1 MKRVLALLLLA
12 LVACESGPA
21 GPGDPTSPIPAPP
34 LREATLLRH
43 LGLLADDSMGGRLAG
58 SPDEGEAALYL
69 LLEFMAYGL
78 GPGTPGYTQEFP
90 LPQGGTSRNV
100 LAVLPGHG
108 SLAQQWVIIGAHY
121 DHVGYDQVT
130 PDSIL
135 VYNGADDN
143 ASGTAL
149 LLEIARYLS
158 DHVEGGNMAGVAR
171 RSVMFQ
177 TFGAEESGLVGST
190 YFCGHP
196 TISMHRVV
204 AMLNLDMVGRY
215 AQNGLRLIGTSSSAD
230 WPGILDNV
238 GANNLSVDYDDGGL
252 LGGSDQY
259 CFHQAGKPVLFF
271 HTGLHNEYHTA
282 YDDVVLIDTDGML
295 TVGELTT
302 DVVLQLLVRPA
313 PPIFSAT
320 P

>member
-1 MKRVLALLLLA
+1 MKRFLALCLLV
-12 LVACESGPA
+12 LVGCDNGPA
-21 GPGDPTSPIPAPP
+21 GPGDPTNPIPALP
-34 LREATLLRH
+34 LNEATLLRH

-58 SPDEGEAALYL
+58 SSDEGEAALYL
-69 LLEFMAYGL
+69 LLEFMDYGL
-78 GPGTPGYTQEFP
+78 GPGTPGYMQEFP

-121 DHVGYDQVT
+121 DHVGYDQVS

-149 LLEIARYLS
+149 LLEIARHMS
-158 DHVEGGNMAGVAR
+158 DHIEGGNMAGIAR

-177 TFGAEESGLVGST
+177 AYGAEERGLVGSR
-190 YFCGHP
+190 YFCAHP
-196 TISMHRVV
+196 TVGMGRVV

-215 AQNGLRLIGTSSSAD
+215 AQNGVRLIGTSSSAD
-230 WPGILDNV
+230 WPGILDDA
-238 GANNLSVDYDDGGL
+238 GANNLSVNYNNSG

-259 CFHQAGKPVLFF
+259 CFFLAEKPVLFF
-271 HTGLHNEYHTA
+271 HTGLHNEYHTPH
-282 YDDVVLIDTDGML
+282 DDVALIDTEGMV
-295 TVGELTT
+295 TVGDLAT
-302 DVVLQLLVRPA
+302 DVMKQLLVRPN
-313 PPIFSAT
+313 PPAFTAT

>member
-1 MKRVLALLLLA
+1 MKRVLALLLLT
-12 LVACESGPA
+12 LVGCDNGPA

-34 LREATLLRH
+34 LNEAALLRH
-43 LGLLADDSMGGRLAG
+43 LGVLAHDSMGGRLAG
-58 SPDEGEAALYL
+58 SPQEGEAARYIL
-69 LLEFMAYGL
+69 LQLSGYGL
-78 GPGTPGYTQEFP
+78 GSGTPGYLQEFP
-90 LPQGGTSRNV
+90 LPGGGTSRNV
-100 LAVLPGHG
+100 LAILPGRG

-121 DHVGYDQVT
+121 DHVGYDQVA

-149 LLEIARYLS
+149 LMEIARYLS
-158 DHVEGGNMAGVAR
+158 DHVSGGNMAGMDR

-177 TFGAEESGLVGST
+177 AYGAEERDLVGST

-196 TISMHRVV
+196 TVSMLRVA

-230 WPGILDNV
+230 WPGILDNA
-238 GANNLSVDYDDGGL
+238 GANALSVNYDNSGL
-252 LGGSDQY
+252 SGSDQL
-259 CFHQAGKPVLFF
+259 CFHQAEKPVLFF
-271 HTGLHNEYHTA
+271 HTGLHNEYHTPF
-282 YDDVVLIDTDGML
+282 DDVALIDTDGMV
-295 TVGELTT
+295 TVGDLAT
-302 DVVLQLLVRPA
+302 DVMKQLLVSPD
-313 PPIFSAT
+313 PPGFSAT